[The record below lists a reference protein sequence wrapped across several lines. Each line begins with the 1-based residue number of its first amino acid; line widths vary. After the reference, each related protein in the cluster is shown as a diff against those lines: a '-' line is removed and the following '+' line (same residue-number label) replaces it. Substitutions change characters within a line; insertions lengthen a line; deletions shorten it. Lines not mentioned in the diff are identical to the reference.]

1 MWSGPDFD
9 IAKVVLA
16 KEYANYDWAQNLFA
30 NLLEIEDATH
40 DDILQELERL
50 SKVGLP
56 ASLEI
61 AQVLDIYKEL
71 ELKVEWTS
79 MTKDIR

>member
-16 KEYANYDWAQNLFA
+16 KEYSSHDLAQVLFA
-30 NLLEIEDATH
+30 KLLEIEDATH

-50 SKVGLP
+50 SKTTLP
-56 ASLEI
+56 ESLEV
-61 AQVLDIYKEL
+61 AQTSDIYKEL
-71 ELKVEWTS
+71 EFKIEWTH